1 MQVAEA
7 LDKAGYEVVFA
18 GGCVRD
24 ALLGLDCKDYDLATN
39 AQPEQVEFVCEQ
51 VGLKTRMVGA
61 HFGVVLAM
69 IKDQSIEIATFRED
83 GNYADG
89 RHPDK
94 VYYTNAKEDAK
105 RRDFTI
111 NGMFANPFTL
121 EVTDYVGG
129 LGDLEKGIVRA
140 IGHAEDRFKED
151 GLRLLRAV
159 RFAVQLGFKIE
170 EQTKLAM
177 MQQIGGL
184 QKISAERIQSEF
196 SKVLMSNRPHQGVS
210 MLADLG
216 FFNYFF
222 TEVLELKGCEQPAEF
237 HPEGDVFE
245 HTMLMLDLI
254 QPDFS
259 LELRLAILLHDIGKP
274 KTQSY
279 NQEKQRFTF
288 YGHDTV
294 GAQMA
299 EAMLRSLKYSNDT
312 IEHVVVMVKHHMQ
325 FINVQRMRVS
335 TLRRFIARS
344 TFAQEMELHRVDCLS
359 SNGNIENYKFLK
371 NYIEEKNHEIQLPEP
386 LIRGHDLL
394 ELGLEP
400 GIKIGQILMEVQT
413 KQLEQEL
420 YDHEQ
425 ALNYVKLHYL

>member
-1 MQVAEA
+1 MQVAVA
-7 LDKAGYEVVFA
+7 IDKAGYEVVFA

-24 ALLGLDCKDYDLATN
+24 ALLGRDCQDYDLATN
-39 AQPEQVEFVCEQ
+39 AQPEQVEFVCDQ
-51 VGLKTRMVGA
+51 AGLRTRMVGA

-69 IKDQSIEIATFRED
+69 IGDEPIEIATFRED
-83 GNYADG
+83 GSYADG
-89 RHPDK
+89 RHPDN

-111 NGMFANPFTL
+111 NGLFANPFTL

-129 LGDLEKGIVRA
+129 LVDLEQGVIRA
-140 IGHAEDRFKED
+140 IGDPSDRFKED

-170 EQTKLAM
+170 EQTKLSM

-184 QKISAERIQSEF
+184 QKVSAERMQAEF
-196 SKVLMSNRPHQGVS
+196 SKILMSDHPHRGVR

-216 FFNYFF
+216 FLNYFF
-222 TEVLELKGCEQPAEF
+222 SEVLELKGCEQPAEF

-254 QPDFS
+254 RPDFS

-279 NQEKQRFTF
+279 NEEKQRFTF

-299 EAMLRSLKYSNDT
+299 EAMLRSLKYPND
-312 IEHVVVMVKHHMQ
+312 IIDSVVVMVKYHMQ

-335 TLRRFIARS
+335 TLRRFIARD

-359 SNGNIENYKFLK
+359 SNGNIENYEFLQR
-371 NYIEEKNHEIQLPEP
+371 YIEEQNHEIQLPEP
-386 LIRGHDLL
+386 LLRGHDLL

-400 GIKIGQILMEVQT
+400 GVKIGQILMEVQT

-420 YDHEQ
+420 YDYEQ